1 MSATAL
7 AQELILP
14 PNALI
19 VGVYAYS
26 PSGAV
31 TEYKA
36 TDYLVAF
43 DDGTPLLTISAALAT
58 SGFSASATNLM
69 IPIGTGMQKRKVK
82 LIAGGAFGNSVQQYN
97 NQGRVA
103 GICVVDIRQVA
114 PVPLGAGATYPFGP
128 RRAGRGRIQGKARR
142 GGRGV
147 LVSGLKFY
155 KVTRYSCVTL
165 EGCRP

>member
-1 MSATAL
+1 
-7 AQELILP
+7 
-14 PNALI
+14 LI

-114 PVPLGAGATYPFGP
+114 PVPLGAGATYPF
-128 RRAGRGRIQGKARR
+128 RRAAPVGGGYRAKRGAA
-142 GGRGV
+142 
-147 LVSGLKFY
+147 
-155 KVTRYSCVTL
+155 
-165 EGCRP
+165 EGECW